1 MVLTI
6 KRAEPLII
14 EQWRTWSQEC
24 DSYKITDMMKFH
36 FSWLPKNRPDL
47 LVFKSKADKW
57 YLVHGWL
64 QGYEDIQA
72 PLRNPSGLIPQHPP
86 KPLHGQRQRF
96 PGFGK
101 NPTERKRVP

>member
-1 MVLTI
+1 MALTI

-14 EQWRTWSQEC
+14 AQWRIWSQEC

-47 LVFKSKADKW
+47 LVFESKTDKW
-57 YLVHGWL
+57 CMVLGWL

-72 PLRNPSGLIPQHPP
+72 PLRNPPA
-86 KPLHGQRQRF
+86 
-96 PGFGK
+96 
-101 NPTERKRVP
+101 